1 MDNPELF
8 IVVGPNGS
16 GKSSVLYESEISKNL
31 LFVNPDDVARND
43 FADIAD
49 VDERNYLAWKECNA
63 QRDAMLARRVTFGF
77 ETVGS
82 HPSKL
87 EFIDQAHEFGYVVT
101 VMFVATEDPC
111 INIARIENRV
121 SKGGHGVPDEKV
133 VSRHKR
139 TLGLLYDYYLRA
151 DNISIWDNSETSEDE
166 NAQTI
171 KKLLVKN
178 VDETIIFEHAEE
190 VSWFK
195 KYLLERLEE

>member
-1 MDNPELF
+1 MDSPELF

-16 GKSSVLYESEISKNL
+16 GKSSVLYESEISENL

-43 FADIAD
+43 FVDVADI
-49 VDERNYLAWKECNA
+49 DERNYLAWKECNA

-87 EFIDQAHEFGYVVT
+87 EFIDQAHKFGYIVT
-101 VMFVATEDPC
+101 VMFVATEDPR
-111 INIARIENRV
+111 INIARIANRV
-121 SKGGHGVPDEKV
+121 SKGGHGVSDEKV

-139 TLGLLYDYYLRA
+139 TLELLYDYYLKA
-151 DNISIWDNSETSEDE
+151 DNMSVWDNSETSPDE
-166 NAQTI
+166 NAHTI

-178 VDETIIFEHAEE
+178 AGKTIVFKHAHE
-190 VSWFK
+190 VTWFR
-195 KYLLERLEE
+195 KYMLDRF

>member
-1 MDNPELF
+1 MHSPELF

-16 GKSSVLYESEISKNL
+16 GKSSALYESEISENL

-43 FADIAD
+43 FADVAD
-49 VDERNYLAWKECNA
+49 VGERNYLAWKECNA

-101 VMFVATEDPC
+101 VMFVATEDPK
-111 INIARIENRV
+111 INIERIANRV

-133 VSRHKR
+133 ISRHKR
-139 TLGLLYDYYLRA
+139 TLAMLHDYYLKA
-151 DNISIWDNSETSEDE
+151 DNMSVWDNSETSPDE
-166 NAQTI
+166 NAHTI

-178 VDETIIFEHAEE
+178 ARETIVFERADE
-190 VSWFK
+190 VTWFK
-195 KYLLERLEE
+195 KYLLDKI